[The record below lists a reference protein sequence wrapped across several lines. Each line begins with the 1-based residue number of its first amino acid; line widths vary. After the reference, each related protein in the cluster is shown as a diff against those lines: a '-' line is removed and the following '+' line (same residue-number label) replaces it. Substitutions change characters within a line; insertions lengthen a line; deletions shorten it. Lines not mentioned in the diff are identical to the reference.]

1 MNTKRRGGGA
11 RRRGRLGA
19 LLGAALVAIA
29 GFSSTAATQELT
41 TLYSFTGGDGA
52 NPYSSLIA
60 NPAGNLYG
68 TTNRGGAGCG
78 WGCGTVFQL
87 DTSGTLTVLH
97 SFNGS
102 DGEAPYAGLTA
113 DAAGTISTARPGAA
127 ATAGGARCSS

>member
-1 MNTKRRGGGA
+1 MYPYRRQNQIGRPGVLGGVP
-11 RRRGRLGA
+11 RRARLGA
-19 LLGAALVAIA
+19 LLGAALVAVA
-29 GFSSTAATQELT
+29 GFSSTATAQLT
-41 TLYSFTGGDGA
+41 TLHSFTGGDGA

-60 NPAGNLYG
+60 DPAGNLYG

-87 DTSGTLTVLH
+87 DTSGTVTVLH

-113 DAAGTISTARPGAA
+113 DAAGNLYGTT
-127 ATAGGARCSS
+127 